1 MFFPRRESVRLL
13 LDQFS
18 KPQSVVKF
26 THQDQAAVGSDAR
39 ALEGDLEGGVEEE
52 LKRLVWG
59 FTHWVLAHRQRRET
73 IPSFTTVCSY
83 SGCSGHFCTSF
94 LQASDSVLDPPREAQ
109 SVAGNSAAAPKNSS
123 HSQLP
128 SANHPL
134 DTNSRQWSSG
144 LSAPR
149 RWFLKTSRC
158 RCTAYPL
165 PSHPS
170 LETGCTL
177 AV

>member
-1 MFFPRRESVRLL
+1 VFFRRRESVRLL

-39 ALEGDLEGGVEEE
+39 TLKGDLEGGVEEE

-83 SGCSGHFCTSF
+83 SGCSGHFTSF

-109 SVAGNSAAAPKNSS
+109 SVAGNSAAHQKIQATVSFQAPTTRWIPT
-123 HSQLP
+123 QG
-128 SANHPL
+128 
-134 DTNSRQWSSG
+134 SG
-144 LSAPR
+144 PA
-149 RWFLKTSRC
+149 
-158 RCTAYPL
+158 AYP
-165 PSHPS
+165 PPVDGS
-170 LETGCTL
+170 
-177 AV
+177 

>member
-1 MFFPRRESVRLL
+1 VFFPRRESVRLL

-109 SVAGNSAAAPKNSS
+109 SVAGNSAAHQKIPATVSFQAPTTRWIPTQGSG
-123 HSQLP
+123 P
-128 SANHPL
+128 AAHPPPV
-134 DTNSRQWSSG
+134 DGS
-144 LSAPR
+144 
-149 RWFLKTSRC
+149 
-158 RCTAYPL
+158 
-165 PSHPS
+165 
-170 LETGCTL
+170 
-177 AV
+177 

>member
-1 MFFPRRESVRLL
+1 VFFPRRESVRLL

-39 ALEGDLEGGVEEE
+39 TLKGDLEGGVEEE

-109 SVAGNSAAAPKNSS
+109 SVAGNSAAHQKIPATVSFQAPTTRWIPTQGSG
-123 HSQLP
+123 P
-128 SANHPL
+128 AAHPPPV
-134 DTNSRQWSSG
+134 DGS
-144 LSAPR
+144 
-149 RWFLKTSRC
+149 
-158 RCTAYPL
+158 
-165 PSHPS
+165 
-170 LETGCTL
+170 
-177 AV
+177 

>member
-39 ALEGDLEGGVEEE
+39 TLKGDLEGGVEEE

-109 SVAGNSAAAPKNSS
+109 SVAGNSAAHQKIPATVSFQAPTTRWIPTQGSG
-123 HSQLP
+123 P
-128 SANHPL
+128 AAHPPPV
-134 DTNSRQWSSG
+134 DGS
-144 LSAPR
+144 
-149 RWFLKTSRC
+149 
-158 RCTAYPL
+158 
-165 PSHPS
+165 
-170 LETGCTL
+170 
-177 AV
+177 

>member
-1 MFFPRRESVRLL
+1 VFFPRRESVRLL

-109 SVAGNSAAAPKNSS
+109 SVAGNSAAHQKIPATVSFQAPTTRWIPT
-123 HSQLP
+123 QG
-128 SANHPL
+128 
-134 DTNSRQWSSG
+134 SG
-144 LSAPR
+144 PA
-149 RWFLKTSRC
+149 
-158 RCTAYPL
+158 AYP
-165 PSHPS
+165 PPVDGS
-170 LETGCTL
+170 
-177 AV
+177 

>member
-83 SGCSGHFCTSF
+83 SGCSGHLCTSF

-109 SVAGNSAAAPKNSS
+109 SVAGNSAAHQKIQATVSFQAPTTRWIPTQGSG
-123 HSQLP
+123 P
-128 SANHPL
+128 AAHPPPV
-134 DTNSRQWSSG
+134 DGS
-144 LSAPR
+144 
-149 RWFLKTSRC
+149 
-158 RCTAYPL
+158 
-165 PSHPS
+165 
-170 LETGCTL
+170 
-177 AV
+177 

>member
-109 SVAGNSAAAPKNSS
+109 SVAGNSAAHQKIPATVSFQAPTTRWIPTQGSG
-123 HSQLP
+123 P
-128 SANHPL
+128 AAHPPPV
-134 DTNSRQWSSG
+134 DGS
-144 LSAPR
+144 
-149 RWFLKTSRC
+149 
-158 RCTAYPL
+158 
-165 PSHPS
+165 
-170 LETGCTL
+170 
-177 AV
+177 

>member
-39 ALEGDLEGGVEEE
+39 TLKGDLEGGVEEE

-109 SVAGNSAAAPKNSS
+109 SVAGNSAAHQKIPATVSFQAPTIRWIPTQGSG
-123 HSQLP
+123 P
-128 SANHPL
+128 AAHPPPV
-134 DTNSRQWSSG
+134 DGS
-144 LSAPR
+144 
-149 RWFLKTSRC
+149 
-158 RCTAYPL
+158 
-165 PSHPS
+165 
-170 LETGCTL
+170 
-177 AV
+177 

>member
-1 MFFPRRESVRLL
+1 MFFPRRESVRVL

-18 KPQSVVKF
+18 KPQSLVELA
-26 THQDQAAVGSDAR
+26 HEDQAAVGSDAR

-109 SVAGNSAAAPKNSS
+109 SVASNSAAHQKIPATVSFQAPTTRWIPTQGSG
-123 HSQLP
+123 P
-128 SANHPL
+128 AAHPPPV
-134 DTNSRQWSSG
+134 DGS
-144 LSAPR
+144 
-149 RWFLKTSRC
+149 
-158 RCTAYPL
+158 
-165 PSHPS
+165 
-170 LETGCTL
+170 
-177 AV
+177 

>member
-1 MFFPRRESVRLL
+1 VFFPRRESVRLL

-59 FTHWVLAHRQRRET
+59 FTHWVLADRRRRET

-109 SVAGNSAAAPKNSS
+109 SVAGNSAAHQKIPATVSFQAPTTRWIPTQGSG
-123 HSQLP
+123 P
-128 SANHPL
+128 AAHPPPV
-134 DTNSRQWSSG
+134 DGS
-144 LSAPR
+144 
-149 RWFLKTSRC
+149 
-158 RCTAYPL
+158 
-165 PSHPS
+165 
-170 LETGCTL
+170 
-177 AV
+177 

>member
-1 MFFPRRESVRLL
+1 VFFRRRESVRLL

-109 SVAGNSAAAPKNSS
+109 SVAGNSAAHQKIPATVSFQAPTTRWIPTQGSG
-123 HSQLP
+123 P
-128 SANHPL
+128 AAHPPPV
-134 DTNSRQWSSG
+134 DGS
-144 LSAPR
+144 
-149 RWFLKTSRC
+149 
-158 RCTAYPL
+158 
-165 PSHPS
+165 
-170 LETGCTL
+170 
-177 AV
+177 

>member
-109 SVAGNSAAAPKNSS
+109 SVASNSAAHQKIQATVSFQAPTTRWIPT
-123 HSQLP
+123 QG
-128 SANHPL
+128 
-134 DTNSRQWSSG
+134 SG
-144 LSAPR
+144 PA
-149 RWFLKTSRC
+149 
-158 RCTAYPL
+158 A
-165 PSHPS
+165 HPS
-170 LETGCTL
+170 PVDGS
-177 AV
+177 